1 MKIVVGL
8 GNPGQKYK
16 LTRHNVGFDVLTDIA
31 QRYLVGA
38 PKSKFNAEV
47 AEALIKNEKTIL
59 ISPLTFMNLSG
70 RSVQAAVDFYKV
82 PLEDVL
88 IVCDDIN
95 LDVGRLRLKPGGS
108 AGGQNGLK
116 DIIQRLGSDQ
126 FPRLR
131 LGVGK
136 VPARWDTA
144 DYVLG
149 KFDSNDRPLVDVGIK
164 LAADA
169 IEVWIESGLQTA
181 MNRFNADPNK
191 KPKQKKPKPK
201 PNKTESRPAETKT
214 PEQGSG
220 SLDNDTNDPPNDKES

>member
-47 AEALIKNEKTIL
+47 AEALIKNEKTVL

-164 LAADA
+164 RAADA

-181 MNRFNADPNK
+181 MNRYNADPNK
-191 KPKQKKPKPK
+191 KPKQKKPKP
-201 PNKTESRPAETKT
+201 NNTESRPAETKT

>member
-16 LTRHNVGFDVLTDIA
+16 HTRHNVGFDVLTNIA
-31 QRYLVGA
+31 QRYFTGL
-38 PKSKFNAEV
+38 PKAKFNAEV
-47 AEALIKNEKTIL
+47 AEAVIKNEKTIL

-70 RSVQAAVDFYKV
+70 QSVRAAVDFYKV
-82 PLEDVL
+82 PLEDLL

-95 LDVGRLRLKPGGS
+95 LDIGRLRIKPGGS

-116 DIIQRLGSDQ
+116 DIIQRLGTDQ

-144 DYVLG
+144 DYVLS
-149 KFDSNDRPLVDVGIK
+149 KFDSDDRPLVDVGIK
-164 LAADA
+164 SAADA

-191 KPKQKKPKPK
+191 KTKQKKTK
-201 PNKTESRPAETKT
+201 SRPADTHTSET
-214 PEQGSG
+214 GSG
-220 SLDNDTNDPPNDKES
+220 SLDKDTNEQSNDIES

>member
-16 LTRHNVGFDVLTDIA
+16 LTRHNVGFDVLTSVA

-38 PKSKFNAEV
+38 PKTKFNAEV
-47 AEALIKNEKTIL
+47 CEALIKNEKTIL

-70 RSVQAAVDFYKV
+70 RSVQAAVDFFKV

-116 DIIQRLGSDQ
+116 DIIQRLGTDK

-131 LGVGK
+131 LGVGQ
-136 VPARWDTA
+136 VPTRWDTA

-149 KFDSNDRPLVDVGIK
+149 KFDSDDRLLVDVGIK
-164 LAADA
+164 LATDA
-169 IEVWIESGLQTA
+169 IEVWIESGMQTA

-191 KPKQKKPKPK
+191 KPKPKKTK
-201 PNKTESRPAETKT
+201 SRPAETKT

>member
-16 LTRHNVGFDVLTDIA
+16 HTRHNVGFDVLANVA
-31 QRYLVGA
+31 QRYLVGL
-38 PKSKFNAEV
+38 PKAKFNAEV
-47 AEALIKNEKTIL
+47 AEAVIKNEKTIL
-59 ISPLTFMNLSG
+59 ISPLTYMNLSG
-70 RSVQAAVDFYKV
+70 QSVRAAVDFFKV
-82 PLEDVL
+82 PLEDIL

-95 LDVGRLRLKPGGS
+95 LDIGRLRLKPGGS

-116 DIIQRLGSDQ
+116 DIIQRLGTDR

-136 VPARWDTA
+136 VPPRWDTA

-149 KFDSNDRPLVDVGIK
+149 KFDSDDRPLVDVGVK

-191 KPKQKKPKPK
+191 KPKQKK
-201 PNKTESRPAETKT
+201 TESRPAETKA
-214 PEQGSG
+214 PESG
-220 SLDNDTNDPPNDKES
+220 SRSLDKDTNEQPNDKES

>member
-31 QRYLVGA
+31 QRYQVGA
-38 PKSKFNAEV
+38 PKTKFNAEV
-47 AEALIKNEKTIL
+47 CEALIKNEKTIL
-59 ISPLTFMNLSG
+59 VSPLTFMNLSG
-70 RSVQAAVDFYKV
+70 QSVQAAVDFFKV

-88 IVCDDIN
+88 IICDDIN

-116 DIIQRLGSDQ
+116 DIIQRVGTDK

-149 KFDSNDRPLVDVGIK
+149 KFDSDDRLLVDVGIK
-164 LAADA
+164 LASDA
-169 IEVWIESGLQTA
+169 IEVWIESGMQAA

-191 KPKQKKPKPK
+191 KPKPKKTK
-201 PNKTESRPAETKT
+201 SQPAETKT

>member
-82 PLEDVL
+82 PLENVL

-116 DIIQRLGSDQ
+116 DIIQRLGTDQ

-131 LGVGK
+131 LGVGQ

-149 KFDSNDRPLVDVGIK
+149 KFNSDDRPLVDVGIK
-164 LAADA
+164 LASDA
-169 IEVWIESGLQTA
+169 IEVWIESGMQTA

-191 KPKQKKPKPK
+191 KPKPKKKK
-201 PNKTESRPAETKT
+201 SQPAETKS

-220 SLDNDTNDPPNDKES
+220 SLDSDTNEQPNDKES

>member
-16 LTRHNVGFDVLTDIA
+16 HTRHNVGFDVLTNIA
-31 QRYLVGA
+31 QRYFIGL
-38 PKSKFNAEV
+38 PKAKFNAEV
-47 AEALIKNEKTIL
+47 AEAVIKNEKTIL
-59 ISPLTFMNLSG
+59 VSPLTFMNLSG
-70 RSVQAAVDFYKV
+70 QSVRAAVDFYKV
-82 PLEDVL
+82 PLENLL

-95 LDVGRLRLKPGGS
+95 LDIGRLRLKPGGS

-116 DIIQRLGSDQ
+116 DIIQRLGTDK

-149 KFDSNDRPLVDVGIK
+149 KFDSDDRPLVDVGIES
-164 LAADA
+164 AADA

-181 MNRFNADPNK
+181 MNRFNANPNK
-191 KPKQKKPKPK
+191 KTKPK
-201 PNKTESRPAETKT
+201 KTKSRPAETDA
-214 PEQGSG
+214 PEIGSG
-220 SLDNDTNDPPNDKES
+220 SLDRDTNEQPNDKES